1 MKIVERKNILIEDTN
16 ISKTDLILKMIKNL
30 ELDDEKT
37 EKLFKEVLEREKI
50 DNTVL
55 GFGVS
60 IPHSK
65 SENVDDSYI
74 VYCKLNK
81 YIIWEEDEEEVNKVF
96 LIIVPKNN
104 PDKHIEILKDISVKM
119 MNKEF
124 REKLNESN
132 DVDIIYKIL
141 NS

>member
-132 DVDIIYKIL
+132 DVDVIYKIL

>member
-1 MKIVERKNILIEDTN
+1 MKIVERKNILIENTN
-16 ISKTDLILKMIKNL
+16 ISKTDLILKMIKKL
-30 ELDDEKT
+30 ELDDDKT

-65 SENVDDSYI
+65 SNNVYDSYI
-74 VYCKLNK
+74 VYCKLNE
-81 YIIWEEDEEEVNKVF
+81 YILWEEDEEKINKVL

-104 PDKHIEILKDISVKM
+104 PDKHIEILKDISVKI

-124 REKLNESN
+124 RDKLNESN
-132 DVDIIYKIL
+132 DVDEIYKIL

>member
-132 DVDIIYKIL
+132 DVDIIYKI
-141 NS
+141 

>member
-30 ELDDEKT
+30 ELNDEKT

-65 SENVDDSYI
+65 SENVYDSYI

-81 YIIWEEDEEEVNKVF
+81 YIIWEEDEEKVNKVL

-132 DVDIIYKIL
+132 DVDEIYKIL

>member
-55 GFGVS
+55 GFGVA

-65 SENVDDSYI
+65 SNNVDDSYI

-96 LIIVPKNN
+96 LIVVPKNN

-132 DVDIIYKIL
+132 DVDVIYKIL

>member
-30 ELDDEKT
+30 ELDDKKT

-104 PDKHIEILKDISVKM
+104 PDKHIEILKDISIKM

-132 DVDIIYKIL
+132 DVDVIYKIL

>member
-16 ISKTDLILKMIKNL
+16 ISKTDLIFKMIKNL
-30 ELDDEKT
+30 ELDDNKT

-55 GFGVS
+55 GFGVA

-65 SENVDDSYI
+65 SNNVDDSYI
-74 VYCKLNK
+74 VYCKLSK

-104 PDKHIEILKDISVKM
+104 PDKHIEVLKEISVKI
-119 MNKEF
+119 MNTNF
-124 REKLNESN
+124 RNKLNESN
-132 DVDIIYKIL
+132 DIDEIYKIL

>member
-104 PDKHIEILKDISVKM
+104 PDKHIEILKDISIKM

-132 DVDIIYKIL
+132 DVDVIYKIL

>member
-1 MKIVERKNILIEDTN
+1 MKIVERKNILIENTN
-16 ISKTDLILKMIKNL
+16 ISKTDLIFKMIKNL
-30 ELDDEKT
+30 ELDDNKT

-65 SENVDDSYI
+65 SNNVDDSYI
-74 VYCKLNK
+74 VYCKLNE
-81 YIIWEEDEEEVNKVF
+81 YILWEEDEEKINKVL

-104 PDKHIEILKDISVKM
+104 PDKHIEILKDISVKI

-124 REKLNESN
+124 RDKLNESN
-132 DVDIIYKIL
+132 DVDEIYKIL